1 MTPAI
6 EISHLTK
13 TFRGKRGA
21 RVVALQDLSL
31 EIGQGEV
38 FGFLG
43 PNGAG
48 KSTTIKAL
56 MGLITPTSGE
66 ARILGVAASDPQARR
81 QVGYL
86 PENPAFYD
94 YLGAEEYLTLVGRI
108 YRMEPEV
115 LHRSAETVLRRLDL
129 WEARKRPMRGYSKG
143 MVQRVGLAQVLLH
156 DPQVCILDEPMSGL
170 DPLGRALVKE
180 LILELKAQ
188 GKSIFFSTHIT
199 SDVEEVCDRVGVIVQ
214 GCLQRVEAVA
224 TIHRQGIVDYRLLL
238 KGRQEGGEE
247 ELLVPCEGLTLMLAK
262 LEAEGREV
270 VLVEPRRKTLEKFF
284 LDIVHAGTTAV
295 SARAVP

>member
-1 MTPAI
+1 MTLAI
-6 EISHLTK
+6 EISRLTK

-21 RVVALQDLSL
+21 RVAALQDLSL
-31 EIGQGEV
+31 EIGEGEV

-56 MGLITPTSGE
+56 MGLLTPTSGE
-66 ARILGVAASDPQARR
+66 ARILGVAAKDPQARR

-94 YLGAEEYLTLVGRI
+94 YLGAEEYLALVGRI
-108 YRMEPEV
+108 YRMEAEA
-115 LHRSAETVLRRLDL
+115 LRRSSEAVLRRLDL

-188 GKSIFFSTHIT
+188 GKCVFFSTHIT

-214 GCLQRVEAVA
+214 GRLQRVEAVA

-238 KGRQEGGEE
+238 RGHQGVGEE
-247 ELLVPCEGLTLMLAK
+247 ELLVPCAELTMLLAK
-262 LEAEGREV
+262 LEAEGREI

-284 LDIVHAGTTAV
+284 LDIVHAST
-295 SARAVP
+295 P

>member
-1 MTPAI
+1 MTLAI
-6 EISHLTK
+6 EISRLTK
-13 TFRGKRGA
+13 IFRGKRGA
-21 RVVALQDLSL
+21 RVAALQDLSL
-31 EIGQGEV
+31 EIGEGEV

-66 ARILGVAASDPQARR
+66 ARILGVAASNSQARR

-94 YLGAEEYLTLVGRI
+94 YLGAEEYLALVGRI
-108 YRMEPEV
+108 YRMEAEAMR
-115 LHRSAETVLRRLDL
+115 RSSEAVLRRLDL

-188 GKSIFFSTHIT
+188 GKCVFFSTHIT

-214 GCLQRVEAVA
+214 GRLQRVEAVA

-238 KGRQEGGEE
+238 KGHQGVGEE
-247 ELLVPCEGLTLMLAK
+247 ELLVPCAELTILLTK
-262 LEAEGREV
+262 LEAEGREI

-284 LDIVHAGTTAV
+284 LDIDHAST
-295 SARAVP
+295 P